1 MIRSRLLFFTIS
13 LFAWTL
19 LAGCT
24 TSEDAQ
30 MAAPEDTNGPVEI
43 NIQNNSAIA
52 FDQVVVS
59 FPSQREDYGAVDSGG
74 ESPYRTIEKAYRYA
88 YIEAHAGDETHIVQP
103 IDYVGET
110 LLETGRYTYALDLV
124 DGELRLKLIEQ

>member
-1 MIRSRLLFFTIS
+1 MRSWLLFFTIS
-13 LFAWTL
+13 LFAWTF

-59 FPSQREDYGAVDSGG
+59 FPSQREDYGAVDSGE

-88 YIEAHAGDETHIVQP
+88 YIEAHAGDETHILQP

-124 DGELRLKLIEQ
+124 DGELTLEMIEQ

>member
-1 MIRSRLLFFTIS
+1 MRSWLLFFTIS
-13 LFAWTL
+13 LFVWTL

-43 NIQNNSAIA
+43 NIQNNSAVV
-52 FDQVVVS
+52 FDHVVVT
-59 FPSQREDYGAVDSGG
+59 FPSQTEDYGAVDSGG
-74 ESPYRTIEKAYRYA
+74 ESPYRTVERAYRYA
-88 YIEAHAGDETHIVQP
+88 YIEAHAGDETHILQP

-124 DGELRLKLIEQ
+124 DGELTLEMIEQ